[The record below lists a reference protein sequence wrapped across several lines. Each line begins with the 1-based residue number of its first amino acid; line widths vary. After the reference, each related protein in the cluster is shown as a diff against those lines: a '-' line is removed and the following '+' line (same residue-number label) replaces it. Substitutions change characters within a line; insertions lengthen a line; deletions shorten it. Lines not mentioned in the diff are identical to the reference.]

1 MRSGRAP
8 RDGFDDIPFIAKSST
23 FSLRADC
30 TMNFPR
36 ITPPPRLPGIH
47 VPVPIQGLHAR
58 AWAQPENCVS
68 GFTITETACSALTS
82 RVDTCA
88 SVLAADNLKPMEQN
102 PQFASCFCRQDL
114 FSNIVVCKGI
124 HRQCIL
130 DYAYDS
136 DFDKYQSQWLD
147 FCGSASP
154 DLKVTTPP
162 LPTVSV
168 PRATN
173 TCDYVKTA
181 CDRYTRYKDIC
192 ASNYASHSINCNC
205 QPQIQYVE
213 SICTIDGG
221 ALCATATPTVSGNG
235 ELSDLW
241 AYKSCKTWLGIPGVS
256 FHFQTR
262 LELTDK
268 MPDTCFR
275 GIIVHPRDSSHS
287 NCYECPVRRLSSYL
301 LQRTDGPGV

>member
-1 MRSGRAP
+1 
-8 RDGFDDIPFIAKSST
+8 
-23 FSLRADC
+23 
-30 TMNFPR
+30 MNFPR
-36 ITPPPRLPGIH
+36 ITPPPRLPGIN
-47 VPVPIQGLHAR
+47 VPVPIHGVHAR

-68 GFTITETACSALTS
+68 GFTNTDTACSALTS

-102 PQFASCFCRQDL
+102 PQFASCFCGQDL
-114 FSNIVVCKGI
+114 FSDIVVCKGI

-136 DFDKYQSQWLD
+136 DFEKYQSQWLE
-147 FCGSASP
+147 FCGSVSP
-154 DLKVTTPP
+154 NLKVTTPP

-181 CDRYTRYKDIC
+181 CDRYSRYKDIC
-192 ASNYASHSINCNC
+192 ARNYASHSINCNC

-221 ALCATATPTVSGNG
+221 ALCATATPTISGNG

-241 AYKSCKTWLGIPGVS
+241 AYKSCKTWLGIPGTLAPGGLSYIRGTAATPTVTNVP
-256 FHFQTR
+256 FVDFP
-262 LELTDK
+262 LTYFNVPTDPVFNESTTTGVMSVNPNSGTK
-268 MPDTCFR
+268 R
-275 GIIVHPRDSSHS
+275 GFKSLALGVCLCLAAGIH
-287 NCYECPVRRLSSYL
+287 L
-301 LQRTDGPGV
+301 L